1 MEAESIYRQILPLD
15 KMFLGKE
22 HPKRLITIGS
32 MTTALA
38 DQQKYEEAVRLY
50 RDTLILQYFILGK
63 EHSKRLT
70 SIITFACTLADQ
82 PKYEE
87 AECLHRETL
96 RLREVILGKGHPD
109 TVATREE
116 LALVLSDQGKYE
128 QASLVAAVTVTEQGE
143 ETTAAHLVTDPASLA
158 IQKVRLLNKGKGHE
172 AGEDDTADGGGEG
185 DRRENGGRR
194 SRIPRLAKTV
204 HSTLSASADPGHPV
218 QSSPQSNS
226 SK

>member
-1 MEAESIYRQILPLD
+1 M
-15 KMFLGKE
+15 
-22 HPKRLITIGS
+22 
-32 MTTALA
+32 
-38 DQQKYEEAVRLY
+38 
-50 RDTLILQYFILGK
+50 
-63 EHSKRLT
+63 
-70 SIITFACTLADQ
+70 
-82 PKYEE
+82 
-87 AECLHRETL
+87 
-96 RLREVILGKGHPD
+96 GKGHPD

-128 QASLVAAVTVTEQGE
+128 EASLVAAVAVTEQSE

-204 HSTLSASADPGHPV
+204 NSMHSTLSASADPGHPV